1 MRKTQITLNLSN
13 IKWVFGW
20 DHFPLGDDELVQQAA
35 DHAHHLRQHLH
46 RLHALR
52 LHRRQRW
59 ASWKK
64 RLKLEIFYFLFFFSS
79 LAMASRPREHIIC
92 IYLPKGGFNCIFMC
106 MDRYWYQILK
116 LRYDQVSSHM
126 GPPTY
131 RGRKVIK
138 TWLTWLIN
146 IQNTYILFPMIITI
160 IMIMMMMNISSI
172 IIMNLNIPTYRSCS
186 LSTTLLCPAPST
198 PLWELLMRGPH
209 AIFIT
214 CTSSLI
220 QYVD

>member
-1 MRKTQITLNLSN
+1 MTNSFNKLLITLTIFDSTF
-13 IKWVFGW
+13 IVFMLFDYTVVRG
-20 DHFPLGDDELVQQAA
+20 E
-35 DHAHHLRQHLH
+35 
-46 RLHALR
+46 
-52 LHRRQRW
+52 

-64 RLKLEIFYFLFFFSS
+64 ETNNLKYLLSPFLLQFGNGLSTTRAHYMPLSSQRWLQLFSCVW
-79 LAMASRPREHIIC
+79 IDID
-92 IYLPKGGFNCIFMC
+92 I
-106 MDRYWYQILK
+106 

-146 IQNTYILFPMIITI
+146 IQITYILFLMMITMIIT
-160 IMIMMMMNISSI
+160 MIMMMINISSI
-172 IIMNLNIPTYRSCS
+172 IIMNIHIYRSYS

-214 CTSSLI
+214 YTSM
-220 QYVD
+220 